1 MSGVDVTEPEN
12 KDDTGIRRD
21 AQDSKGAEN
30 TDDTAIQQGRKTKM
44 TPEFEKI
51 TLRWWVN
58 RIQRRRKRQLM
69 KEKIRKDDDKIALR
83 WRSTGNSDESEHG
96 EKMTGER
103 EQRGDLIPG
112 LM

>member
-51 TLRWWVN
+51 TLRW
-58 RIQRRRKRQLM
+58 
-69 KEKIRKDDDKIALR
+69 
-83 WRSTGNSDESEHG
+83 G
-96 EKMTGER
+96 
-103 EQRGDLIPG
+103 
-112 LM
+112 

>member
-58 RIQRRRKRQLM
+58 RMQRRKRQLM

-83 WRSTGNSDESEHG
+83 WRSTGNSDGSEHD

>member
-1 MSGVDVTEPEN
+1 MTGGCRNTWQYDTYYQHCWWESFVRTYGEDKRGMSGVDVTEPEN

-58 RIQRRRKRQLM
+58 RIQRK
-69 KEKIRKDDDKIALR
+69 
-83 WRSTGNSDESEHG
+83 SDN
-96 EKMTGER
+96 
-103 EQRGDLIPG
+103 
-112 LM
+112 

>member
-58 RIQRRRKRQLM
+58 RIQRRKRQLM

-83 WRSTGNSDESEHG
+83 WRSTGNSDESEQHD
-96 EKMTGER
+96 EKMTDER

-112 LM
+112 PM